1 VTYYGQLD
9 AHDIELEVHDG
20 EVALTG
26 LVDDRQ
32 AKRAAERIAEA
43 VYGVHAVHNQLRLRH
58 YAFRH

>member
-1 VTYYGQLD
+1 
-9 AHDIELEVHDG
+9 
-20 EVALTG
+20 VALTG

-43 VYGVHAVHNQLRLRH
+43 VYGVHTVHNQLRLRH